1 MQRQSW
7 QIVVMV
13 AALGLALAGPVRA
26 QADAGLTKML
36 VESYDLL
43 EAGKLAE
50 AQKIY
55 EQILKQD
62 PGNPLALNNLG
73 AIKVKENK
81 FPEALAYLSQ
91 ALARAQGYK
100 LQGEPGV
107 RYAGPLPGL
116 PPPGGGLRQP
126 GPGAPGAVE
135 PQPGQGQTGGRE
147 KVGGT
152 CVPPER
158 AHTQVRP
165 YIYFVPFRV
174 QLG

>member
-13 AALGLALAGPVRA
+13 AALSLALVGPVRG

-50 AQKIY
+50 AQKIF
-55 EQILKQD
+55 EQVLKQD

-81 FPEALAYLSQ
+81 LPEALAYLSQ
-91 ALARAQGYK
+91 AQDRARGYK
-100 LQGEPGV
+100 IKVNRVCDMQGLCLAFRPMEAVYGSQNMLALVQMNLSLV
-107 RYAGPLPGL
+107 RGKLA
-116 PPPGGGLRQP
+116 
-126 GPGAPGAVE
+126 E
-135 PQPGQGQTGGRE
+135 E
-147 KVGGT
+147 KK
-152 CVPPER
+152 
-158 AHTQVRP
+158 
-165 YIYFVPFRV
+165 
-174 QLG
+174 

>member
-7 QIVVMV
+7 QIVVVV

-26 QADAGLTKML
+26 DAGLSKML

-73 AIKVKENK
+73 AIKVKENRY
-81 FPEALAYLSQ
+81 PEALSYLSQ
-91 ALARAQGYK
+91 ALDRAQGYK
-100 LQGEPGV
+100 LKVNRVCDMQGLCMAF
-107 RYAGPLPGL
+107 RPLEAVYGDQDL
-116 PPPGGGLRQP
+116 
-126 GPGAPGAVE
+126 APLVQMNLSLVKAKLAD
-135 PQPGQGQTGGRE
+135 E
-147 KVGGT
+147 K
-152 CVPPER
+152 
-158 AHTQVRP
+158 Q
-165 YIYFVPFRV
+165 
-174 QLG
+174 

>member
-91 ALARAQGYK
+91 ALDRAQGYK
-100 LQGEPGV
+100 IKVNRVCDMQGLCLAF
-107 RYAGPLPGL
+107 RPLEAVYGNQDL
-116 PPPGGGLRQP
+116 
-126 GPGAPGAVE
+126 APL
-135 PQPGQGQTGGRE
+135 
-147 KVGGT
+147 
-152 CVPPER
+152 
-158 AHTQVRP
+158 
-165 YIYFVPFRV
+165 V
-174 QLG
+174 QLNLSLVKAKLAEEKK

>member
-7 QIVVMV
+7 QIVLMV

-55 EQILKQD
+55 EQILQQD

-73 AIKVKENK
+73 ALKVKENK
-81 FPEALAYLSQ
+81 FQEALAFLSQ
-91 ALARAQGYK
+91 ALPRAQGYK
-100 LQGEPGV
+100 LQVNRVCDMQGLCLAF
-107 RYAGPLPGL
+107 RPLEAVYGNQDL
-116 PPPGGGLRQP
+116 
-126 GPGAPGAVE
+126 APL
-135 PQPGQGQTGGRE
+135 
-147 KVGGT
+147 
-152 CVPPER
+152 
-158 AHTQVRP
+158 
-165 YIYFVPFRV
+165 V
-174 QLG
+174 QLNLSLVKAKLAEEKK

>member
-7 QIVVMV
+7 QIVLMV

-73 AIKVKENK
+73 ALKVKENQ
-81 FPEALAYLSQ
+81 FPEALALLSQ
-91 ALARAQGYK
+91 ALPRARTYK
-100 LQGEPGV
+100 LKVNRVCDMQGLCLAFRPLDAVYGNQDLALLV
-107 RYAGPLPGL
+107 RLNLSLVKSKL
-116 PPPGGGLRQP
+116 PP
-126 GPGAPGAVE
+126 
-135 PQPGQGQTGGRE
+135 E
-147 KVGGT
+147 KK
-152 CVPPER
+152 
-158 AHTQVRP
+158 
-165 YIYFVPFRV
+165 
-174 QLG
+174 

>member
-13 AALGLALAGPVRA
+13 AALGLALAGPVRG
-26 QADAGLTKML
+26 QADAGLTKMQ

-55 EQILKQD
+55 EQILQQD

-91 ALARAQGYK
+91 ALDRAQGYK
-100 LQGEPGV
+100 LKVNRVCDMQGLCLAF
-107 RYAGPLPGL
+107 RPLEAVYGNQDL
-116 PPPGGGLRQP
+116 
-126 GPGAPGAVE
+126 APL
-135 PQPGQGQTGGRE
+135 
-147 KVGGT
+147 
-152 CVPPER
+152 
-158 AHTQVRP
+158 
-165 YIYFVPFRV
+165 V
-174 QLG
+174 QLNLSLVKAKVAAEKK

>member
-7 QIVVMV
+7 QIVIMV

-26 QADAGLTKML
+26 DAGLSKML

-73 AIKVKENK
+73 AIKVKENRY
-81 FPEALAYLSQ
+81 PEALSYLSQ
-91 ALARAQGYK
+91 ALDRAQGYK
-100 LQGEPGV
+100 LKVNRVCDMQGLCLAF
-107 RYAGPLPGL
+107 RPLEAVYGDQDL
-116 PPPGGGLRQP
+116 
-126 GPGAPGAVE
+126 APLVQMNLSLVKAKLAD
-135 PQPGQGQTGGRE
+135 E
-147 KVGGT
+147 K
-152 CVPPER
+152 
-158 AHTQVRP
+158 Q
-165 YIYFVPFRV
+165 
-174 QLG
+174 